1 MFVNFLYAADETVK
15 ASSPANSTYAMAMQI
30 VPFALI
36 FVLFYLFLV
45 RPQKK
50 KQKLHSDML
59 SSLKI
64 GDKVLTNSG
73 MVCKIVKI
81 KDENSLLVEIADKV
95 EVEILR
101 SYVVSKMEK

>member
-1 MFVNFLYAADETVK
+1 
-15 ASSPANSTYAMAMQI
+15 
-30 VPFALI
+30 
-36 FVLFYLFLV
+36 
-45 RPQKK
+45 
-50 KQKLHSDML
+50 ML

>member
-15 ASSPANSTYAMAMQI
+15 SSSPANSTYAMAMQI

-59 SSLKI
+59 SSLKD
-64 GDKVLTNSG
+64 GPG
-73 MVCKIVKI
+73 
-81 KDENSLLVEIADKV
+81 SLSFNLAFNTLIQYGIINEEI
-95 EVEILR
+95 
-101 SYVVSKMEK
+101 